1 MTTND
6 IKNKL
11 AQLLNNEMFATEV
24 LFPLSQLLLDN
35 SGKRAF
41 SDRKG
46 NQIAIDAIMVL
57 EDVLQQNFCRYDEF
71 LPQN

>member
-11 AQLLNNEMFATEV
+11 AQLLNNELFATEV

-57 EDVLQQNFCRYDEF
+57 EDVLQQNFSRYDEF